1 MNLTETMPLTVEQAA
16 QRAQLHRQTIAD
28 ALRAGTLHG
37 GQRVTRGTWRIQ
49 TECLDAWLI
58 DQPCPHAAVGRIAA

>member
-1 MNLTETMPLTVEQAA
+1 MDQPLTVLQAA
-16 QRAQLHRQTIAD
+16 ERAQLHRQTIAD

-37 GQRVTRGTWRIQ
+37 GQRKARGTWRIQ

-58 DQPCPHAAVGRIAA
+58 DEPCSHARKVGIAA